1 MARLGIDRDFLW
13 EFGKLE
19 RAIQEKVY
27 AAFAKF
33 EQATHAGVHLEKINN
48 VRDARLRSIRID
60 QSWRGIVLAPES
72 GDSYTLLKV
81 LPHDAAY
88 DWACR
93 RRVSVNRAT
102 GVIEVRDVAAIEE
115 RLPKLTED
123 AKASTSR
130 LLGGVGDA
138 DLARLGIDEQVLPFA
153 RVLTDLDQLESARG
167 ILPEP
172 QYDVLVGLAIGMTP
186 EQVWEEM
193 AGAGRVAVDYDTSDV
208 TAAVARSPGRVVLV
222 SGPDELMEVFSYP
235 FALWRVYLHPT
246 QHRMAHG
253 SFSGPARVTGGP
265 GTGKTVVA
273 LHRAQHLAQFSPRDR
288 SVLVTT
294 FTKTL
299 AGSLESGLRLL
310 IDDEALLRRIDV
322 RHIDQIAYQITASR
336 HGRLPVLA
344 ASEERGRWRRLIA
357 RFGLSCTE
365 AFLSQEWRHVVLTQ
379 GIATREEYLAA
390 ARSGRGRPL
399 GTQGRAEIWPALAG
413 FEAELRAEGWWTYE
427 TICVEAARLLE
438 LAAAKPYRHIVV
450 DEAQDL
456 SPWQWRML
464 RAAVPSGPDD
474 LFLVGDTHQRIYD
487 HRVSLKQI
495 GIDISGRS
503 ERLKVNYRTTAE
515 ILGWSL
521 GLLRGERIDDM
532 NEDLETLAGCRSEV
546 HGAPPVLHGAK
557 TRSAEMEHLGAVVRR
572 WLGDGVQ
579 PGQVGIAARSSVLI
593 DEAVAA
599 LVGSGIPAVSLAK
612 RVAGDDEVAVAT
624 MHRMKG
630 LEFRCVAV
638 VGVSRHY
645 VPAASAVTLAADD
658 QRTHELDIQRDG
670 AFSSLP
676 APAPARTW
684 QSPGTG
690 HRAHCCQSDCARRGR
705 YAVSI
710 RIPIDVR
717 GAPVG
722 PPTRCIGR
730 PSGSPASPGPR
741 SSTRLPSPT
750 CQVWMGSPSRLRHR
764 VNGADP
770 AMVIRATS
778 WAYRRWSRCGVM
790 PTDPGW

>member
-19 RAIQEKVY
+19 RAIQEKVH
-27 AAFAKF
+27 ASFAKF

-48 VRDARLRSIRID
+48 VRDARLHSIRID

-81 LPHDAAY
+81 LPHDDAY

-115 RLPKLTED
+115 RLPQLTED
-123 AKASTSR
+123 AKTSASR
-130 LLGGVGDA
+130 LLDGVGDA
-138 DLARLGIDEQVLPFA
+138 DLGRLGIDGQVLPFA

-193 AGAGRVAVDYDTSDV
+193 AGAGTVTVEYDTSDV
-208 TAAVARSPGRVVLV
+208 TAAVARSPRRVALV

-235 FALWRVYLHPT
+235 LALWRIYLHPT

-253 SFSGPARVTGGP
+253 SFRGSARVTGGP

-273 LHRAQHLAQFSPRDR
+273 LHRAQHLAESSTGDR

-299 AGSLESGLRLL
+299 AGSLEDSLRML
-310 IDDEALLRRIDV
+310 IDDEALLRRVDV
-322 RHIDQIAYQITASR
+322 RHIDQIAYQVTASR
-336 HGRLPVLA
+336 HGRLQVLPY
-344 ASEERGRWRRLIA
+344 SEERDRWKRLITQ
-357 RFGLSCTE
+357 FGLSSTE
-365 AFLSQEWRHVVLTQ
+365 AFLSQEWRHVVLAQ
-379 GIATREEYLAA
+379 GIMTGDEYLTA

-399 GTQGRAEIWPALAG
+399 GTRARTEIWPALAG
-413 FEAELRAEGWWTYE
+413 FDAELRAEGQWTYE
-427 TICVEAARLLE
+427 TICVEATRLLE
-438 LAAAKPYRHIVV
+438 LAESKPYRHIIV

-464 RAAVPSGPDD
+464 RAAVQSGPDD

-487 HRVSLKQI
+487 HRVSFKQV
-495 GIDISGRS
+495 GIDITGRS
-503 ERLKVNYRTTAE
+503 ERLKINYRTTAE

-546 HGAPPVLHGAK
+546 HGAPPVLHGAS
-557 TRSAEMEHLGAVVRR
+557 TRSSEMAHLVSAVRS
-572 WLGDGVQ
+572 WLDDGVQ
-579 PGQVGIAARSSVLI
+579 PGQVGIAARSNMIV
-593 DEAVAA
+593 DEAVTA
-599 LVGSGIPAVSLAK
+599 LAGAGLPAVSLAK
-612 RVAGDDEVAVAT
+612 RVARDGEVAVAT

-638 VGVSRHY
+638 VGVEQHQ
-645 VPAASAVTLAADD
+645 VPAPAAVTSATDD
-658 QRTHELDIQRDG
+658 QRSHDLDIQRERCLLFV
-670 AFSSLP
+670 ACTR
-676 APAPARTW
+676 ARENLVVSW
-684 QSPGTG
+684 HGT
-690 HRAHCCQSDCARRGR
+690 
-705 YAVSI
+705 
-710 RIPIDVR
+710 
-717 GAPVG
+717 
-722 PPTRCIGR
+722 
-730 PSGSPASPGPR
+730 
-741 SSTRLPSPT
+741 PSP
-750 CQVWMGSPSRLRHR
+750 LL
-764 VNGADP
+764 
-770 AMVIRATS
+770 
-778 WAYRRWSRCGVM
+778 
-790 PTDPGW
+790 PT

>member
-19 RAIQEKVY
+19 RAIQEKVH

-33 EQATHAGVHLEKINN
+33 EQATHSGVHLEKINN
-48 VRDARLRSIRID
+48 VRDSRLRSIRID

-81 LPHDAAY
+81 LQHDDAY
-88 DWACR
+88 AWACR

-102 GVIEVRDVAAIEE
+102 GVIELRDVAAIEE
-115 RLPKLTED
+115 RLPQLTEN
-123 AKASTSR
+123 ATASTSR
-130 LLGGVGDA
+130 LLDGVGDA

-153 RVLTDLDQLESARG
+153 RVLTDLDQLESARR

-172 QYDVLVGLAIGMTP
+172 QYDVLVGLAIGMSP

-193 AGAGRVAVDYDTSDV
+193 AGAATVAVEYDTSDV
-208 TAAVARSPGRVVLV
+208 TAAVARSPERVVLV

-235 FALWRVYLHPT
+235 FALWRICLHPT

-273 LHRAQHLAQFSPRDR
+273 LHRAQHLAESSPQDR

-299 AGSLESGLRLL
+299 AGSLEDGLRML
-310 IDDEALLRRIDV
+310 IDDEALQRRIDV

-344 ASEERGRWRRLIA
+344 ESDQRERWRRLIN
-357 RFGLSCTE
+357 RFGLSYTE
-365 AFLSQEWRHVVLTQ
+365 AFLSQEWRHVVLAQVIT
-379 GIATREEYLAA
+379 TREEYLAA

-399 GTQGRAEIWPALAG
+399 GARGRAEIWPALAG
-413 FEAELRAEGWWTYE
+413 FEAELRAEGLWTYE

-438 LAAAKPYRHIVV
+438 LAEAKPYRHIVV

-456 SPWQWRML
+456 SPWQWWLL
-464 RAAVPSGPDD
+464 RAAVASGPDD
-474 LFLVGDTHQRIYD
+474 IFLVGDTHQRIYD

-495 GIDISGRS
+495 GIDIAGRS
-503 ERLKVNYRTTAE
+503 ERLKINYRTTAE

-521 GLLRGERIDDM
+521 GLLRGVRIDDM
-532 NEDLETLAGCRSEV
+532 NQDLETLAGCRSDV
-546 HGAPPVLHGAK
+546 HGAPPILHGSS
-557 TRSAEMEHLGAVVRR
+557 TRSAEMEHLVSVVRS

-579 PGQVGIAARSSVLI
+579 PGQVGIAARSSVLV
-593 DEAVAA
+593 DRAVAA
-599 LVGSGIPAVSLAK
+599 LAGSGIPTVSLAK
-612 RVAGDDEVAVAT
+612 RAARDGEVAAAT

-638 VGVSRHY
+638 VGVGQQQ
-645 VPAASAVTLAADD
+645 VPAPSAVTPATDD
-658 QRTHELDIQRDG
+658 QRSHDLDIQRERCLLFV
-670 AFSSLP
+670 ACTR
-676 APAPARTW
+676 ARENLVVSW
-684 QSPGTG
+684 HGT
-690 HRAHCCQSDCARRGR
+690 
-705 YAVSI
+705 
-710 RIPIDVR
+710 
-717 GAPVG
+717 
-722 PPTRCIGR
+722 
-730 PSGSPASPGPR
+730 
-741 SSTRLPSPT
+741 PSP
-750 CQVWMGSPSRLRHR
+750 LL
-764 VNGADP
+764 
-770 AMVIRATS
+770 
-778 WAYRRWSRCGVM
+778 
-790 PTDPGW
+790 PT

>member
-19 RAIQEKVY
+19 RAIQEKVH
-27 AAFAKF
+27 ASFAKF

-81 LPHDAAY
+81 LPHDDAY

-115 RLPKLTED
+115 RLPQLTED
-123 AKASTSR
+123 AKTSASR
-130 LLGGVGDA
+130 LLDGVGDA
-138 DLARLGIDEQVLPFA
+138 DLGRLGIDGQVLPFA

-193 AGAGRVAVDYDTSDV
+193 AGAGTVAIEYDTSDV
-208 TAAVARSPGRVVLV
+208 TAAVARSPERVVLV

-235 FALWRVYLHPT
+235 FALWRIYLHPT

-253 SFSGPARVTGGP
+253 CFRGSARVTGGP

-273 LHRAQHLAQFSPRDR
+273 LHRARHLAESSAGDR

-299 AGSLESGLRLL
+299 AGSLEDSLRIL
-310 IDDEALLRRIDV
+310 IDNEALLRRVDV
-322 RHIDQIAYQITASR
+322 RHIDQIAYQVTASR
-336 HGRLPVLA
+336 HGRLQVLPH
-344 ASEERGRWRRLIA
+344 SEERDRWKRLITQ
-357 RFGLSCTE
+357 FGLSSTE
-365 AFLSQEWRHVVLTQ
+365 AFLSQEWRHVVLAQ
-379 GIATREEYLAA
+379 GIMSRDEYLTA

-399 GTQGRAEIWPALAG
+399 GTRARTEIWPALAG
-413 FEAELRAEGWWTYE
+413 FDAELRAEGQWTYE
-427 TICVEAARLLE
+427 TICVEATRLLE
-438 LAAAKPYRHIVV
+438 LAESKQYRHIIV

-464 RAAVPSGPDD
+464 RAAVRPGPDD

-487 HRVSLKQI
+487 HRVSFKQV
-495 GIDISGRS
+495 GIDITGRS
-503 ERLKVNYRTTAE
+503 ERLKINYRTTAE

-532 NEDLETLAGCRSEV
+532 NENLETLAGCRSEV
-546 HGAPPVLHGAK
+546 HGAPPILLGAS
-557 TRSAEMEHLGAVVRR
+557 TRSAEMVHFVTAVRN
-572 WLGDGVQ
+572 WLDDGVQ
-579 PGQVGIAARSSVLI
+579 PGQVGVAARSSMLV

-599 LVGSGIPAVSLAK
+599 LVASGFPAVSLAK
-612 RVAGDDEVAVAT
+612 RAAREGEVAVAT

-638 VGVSRHY
+638 IGVGQHQ
-645 VPAASAVTLAADD
+645 VPAPAAVTSATDD
-658 QRTHELDIQRDG
+658 QRSHDLDIQRERCLLFV
-670 AFSSLP
+670 ACTR
-676 APAPARTW
+676 ARENLLVSW
-684 QSPGTG
+684 HGT
-690 HRAHCCQSDCARRGR
+690 
-705 YAVSI
+705 
-710 RIPIDVR
+710 
-717 GAPVG
+717 
-722 PPTRCIGR
+722 
-730 PSGSPASPGPR
+730 
-741 SSTRLPSPT
+741 PSP
-750 CQVWMGSPSRLRHR
+750 LL
-764 VNGADP
+764 
-770 AMVIRATS
+770 
-778 WAYRRWSRCGVM
+778 
-790 PTDPGW
+790 PT

>member
-19 RAIQEKVY
+19 RAIQEKVH
-27 AAFAKF
+27 ASFAKF
-33 EQATHAGVHLEKINN
+33 EQATHAGMHLEKINN

-81 LPHDAAY
+81 LPHDDAY

-115 RLPKLTED
+115 RLPQLTED
-123 AKASTSR
+123 AKTSASR
-130 LLGGVGDA
+130 LLDGVGDA
-138 DLARLGIDEQVLPFA
+138 DLGRLGIDGQVLPFA

-193 AGAGRVAVDYDTSDV
+193 AGAGTVAVEYDTSDV
-208 TAAVARSPGRVVLV
+208 TAAVARSPRRVVLV

-253 SFSGPARVTGGP
+253 AFRGSTRVTGGP

-273 LHRAQHLAQFSPRDR
+273 LHRAQHLAESSAGDR
-288 SVLVTT
+288 SILVTT

-299 AGSLESGLRLL
+299 AGSLEDSLRML
-310 IDDEALLRRIDV
+310 IDDEALLRRVDV
-322 RHIDQIAYQITASR
+322 RHIDQIAYQVTASR
-336 HGRLPVLA
+336 HGRLQVLPH
-344 ASEERGRWRRLIA
+344 SEQRDRWKRLITQ
-357 RFGLSCTE
+357 FGLICTE
-365 AFLSQEWRHVVLTQ
+365 AFISQEWRHVVLAQ
-379 GIATREEYLAA
+379 GITTRDEYLTA

-399 GTQGRAEIWPALAG
+399 GTRARTEIWPALAG
-413 FEAELRAEGWWTYE
+413 FEAELRAEGHWTHE

-438 LAAAKPYRHIVV
+438 LAESKPYRHIIV

-464 RAAVPSGPDD
+464 RAAVQSGPDD
-474 LFLVGDTHQRIYD
+474 LFLAGDTHQRIYH
-487 HRVSLKQI
+487 HRVSFKQI
-495 GIDISGRS
+495 GIDITGRS
-503 ERLKVNYRTTAE
+503 ERLKINYRTTAE

-546 HGAPPVLHGAK
+546 HGARPVLRGAS
-557 TRSAEMEHLGAVVRR
+557 TRSAEMAHLVSAVQG
-572 WLGDGVQ
+572 WLDDGVQ
-579 PGQVGIAARSSVLI
+579 PGQVGIAARSSMLV
-593 DEAVAA
+593 DEAVTA
-599 LVGSGIPAVSLAK
+599 LAGAGLPAVSLAK
-612 RVAGDDEVAVAT
+612 RVARDGEVAVAT

-638 VGVSRHY
+638 VGVGQHQ
-645 VPAASAVTLAADD
+645 VPAPAAVTSATDD
-658 QRTHELDIQRDG
+658 QRSHDLDIQRERCLLFVACTRARENLLVSWHG
-670 AFSSLP
+670 TPSPLLP
-676 APAPARTW
+676 A
-684 QSPGTG
+684 
-690 HRAHCCQSDCARRGR
+690 
-705 YAVSI
+705 
-710 RIPIDVR
+710 
-717 GAPVG
+717 
-722 PPTRCIGR
+722 
-730 PSGSPASPGPR
+730 
-741 SSTRLPSPT
+741 
-750 CQVWMGSPSRLRHR
+750 
-764 VNGADP
+764 
-770 AMVIRATS
+770 
-778 WAYRRWSRCGVM
+778 
-790 PTDPGW
+790 